1 MAENVRVAVRVRPFN
16 DREKTRDATLIIS
29 MSGSTT
35 EIKDPAA
42 PNAEP
47 RKFAFDYSYWSHDG
61 FEEREDGY
69 FAPVTPIYA
78 DQQKV
83 FDDLGRGVLDN
94 AWKGY
99 NCSLFAYGQTG
110 SGKSYSMVG
119 YKANKG
125 IVPITCEQL
134 FVGID
139 AKKSTGQD
147 IECQVTFSMLE
158 IYNEQVRDLLSP
170 HVQKGG
176 LKVRQHQS
184 KGFYVENLMSV
195 AVKDYKDI
203 EGRMNEGTKNR
214 TVASTNMNA
223 TSSRAHTIVAI
234 QFVQKTKDERGKG
247 LQKTSIVNLVDLAGS
262 ERADATGATGA
273 RLQEGSAINKSLSTL
288 GNVIKALAE
297 DSDGKKKVVVP
308 YRDSVLT
315 KLLKNAL
322 GGNSKTIMIA
332 ALSPADINYEETL
345 STLRFADR
353 AKTIKTTAIINES
366 ETDKLIRHLREENA
380 RLMEMIKNGQI
391 SFTAPVGMSDE
402 ERARM
407 KKEME
412 EELARSLEQNRQE
425 MANMETS
432 WHQRLQESEQKIKI
446 REKEELKR
454 EEACKTIPH
463 FWNLNEDPQL
473 TSMIMHFCPPGKSRV
488 GNKKANPPA
497 QIQLNGLS
505 IQQEHAVVDNQ
516 SSTTILLRP
525 CVGARILVNG
535 DPITG
540 QVTLHHNDRV
550 LFGSNHLY
558 VFHHPQEVSHFIE
571 SGEQPKPVTYDAAQG
586 EIAEGAGFDMKTE
599 GKSKDDILLQ
609 EDLVELMPMVLE
621 ANAISEELNK
631 KMFFEIALVS
641 PQARGLKDGRTEVKV
656 KMRSLEND
664 NWWMFSRNQFL
675 DRKYKMQE
683 MYQNHMEGDDVTNV
697 GQGDDPFWAAAGD
710 VLIGTVR
717 VYLQSLCYMIEFEE
731 KLAITDYKGNEVGH
745 LEVEVL
751 PCNPDGTM
759 ISDDDDPFVEDP
771 SELVGKSINF
781 LIRIK
786 EAVGLPSKFSKNLHC
801 KYKFYLDKEE
811 TVTKSISG
819 TTNPNFSFSKHY
831 SIHPVTQQFIDYLAL
846 QPLVI
851 ELHGRLAQEK
861 SLTPSGLTTSEL
873 MKQKNS
879 RANNSSLIVNPSF
892 KDDDERHRMSCELSA
907 ITRKANRL
915 EKKLFLV
922 TVNSDLHKATQL
934 TQLVHQKRLDLKTS
948 AVWLTTFLS

>member
-1 MAENVRVAVRVRPFN
+1 MRVAVRVRPFN
-16 DREKTRDATLIIS
+16 DREKNRDARLVIT
-29 MSGSTT
+29 MTGNTT
-35 EIKDPAA
+35 EIRDPAA
-42 PNAEP
+42 PDNVEP

-69 FAPVTPIYA
+69 FAPVTSEYA

-139 AKKSTGQD
+139 KKKSSGED

-170 HVQKGG
+170 HAQKGG

-184 KGFYVENLMSV
+184 RGFYVEGLMSV

-234 QFVQKTKDERGKG
+234 NFVQKTKDEKGKG
-247 LQKTSIVNLVDLAGS
+247 LTKTSILNLVDLAGS

-353 AKTIKTTAIINES
+353 AKTIKTRATINES
-366 ETDKLIRHLREENA
+366 ETDKLIRQLREENA
-380 RLMEMIKNGQI
+380 KLLEMIKNGQVQ
-391 SFTAPVGMSDE
+391 FTAPVGVSDE
-402 ERARM
+402 EVARM
-407 KKEME
+407 RKEME

-425 MANMETS
+425 MTNMEMS
-432 WHQRLQESEQKIKI
+432 WQQRLQESEQKIII
-446 REKEELKR
+446 REQEEKKR
-454 EEACKTIPH
+454 EEARKTIPH

-473 TSMIMHFCPPGKSRV
+473 TSMIIHFCPPGKSRI
-488 GNKKANPPA
+488 GNNKADPPA
-497 QIQLNGLS
+497 QIQLKGLS

-516 SSTTILLRP
+516 SCTTIVLRP

-558 VFHHPQEVSHFIE
+558 VFHHPQELSYLATT
-571 SGEQPKPVTYDAAQG
+571 GEQPKPVTYDAAQG
-586 EIAEGAGFDMKTE
+586 EIAAGSGFDMTTE

-609 EDLVELMPMVLE
+609 EDLIELMPMVLE

-664 NWWMFSRNQFL
+664 NWWMFSRSQFL

-683 MYQNHMEGDDVTNV
+683 LYQNHTEGDDVSTV
-697 GQGDDPFWAAAGD
+697 SQEQDPFWAAAGD
-710 VLIGTVR
+710 ILIGSVR

-745 LEVEVL
+745 LEVAVF
-751 PCNPDGTM
+751 PCNADGTM
-759 ISDDDDPFVEDP
+759 MGDEDDDPFVEDP
-771 SELVGKSINF
+771 SELVGASMNF
-781 LIRIK
+781 LLKIK
-786 EAVGLPSKFSKNLHC
+786 EAVGLPSKFSKNMHC

-819 TTNPNFSFSKHY
+819 TTNPKFNFSKHY
-831 SIHPVTQQFIDYLAL
+831 SIHPITQQFIDYLTL

-851 ELHGRLAQEK
+851 ELHGRLSSEK
-861 SLTPSGLTTSEL
+861 LSTPSGLTTSEL
-873 MKQKNS
+873 MKQRGS
-879 RANNSSLIVNPSF
+879 RANLALIANPGF
-892 KDDDERHRMSCELSA
+892 KDDDEKYRMSCELNA
-907 ITRKANRL
+907 VIRKADRL
-915 EKKLFLV
+915 ERKLKKLKAVIDQATSMKQDSVKVMLV
-922 TVNSDLHKATQL
+922 MK
-934 TQLVHQKRLDLKTS
+934 
-948 AVWLTTFLS
+948 